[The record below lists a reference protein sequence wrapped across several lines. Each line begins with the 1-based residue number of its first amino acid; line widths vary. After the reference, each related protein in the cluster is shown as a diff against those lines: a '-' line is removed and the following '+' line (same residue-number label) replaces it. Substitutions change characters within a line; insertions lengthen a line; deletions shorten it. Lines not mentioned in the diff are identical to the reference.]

1 MKSKRESASKEI
13 HLERHREALLED
25 FARLPALTKL
35 HGENLRFIQ
44 AVGHVGE
51 RGAGS
56 MLSLA
61 MIDWIIEEDPVATR
75 RRLTQAASVIPR
87 LGEPTLPDGSGPQA
101 RPLIDVAVEAF
112 GLLQG
117 IDRIAATAHMRDG
130 PFCLIAAAVLT
141 NSVSKHL
148 PLLNG
153 LAPLIKEHNEDNYAS
168 LDALGLLAFITN
180 DADLRQA
187 FEFRV
192 ERYLKAKWLLSFFR
206 GTMIQIRALL
216 ARDQAA
222 LDAATEQ
229 TAAEFLQRAKD
240 KKTLGQRQ
248 GLGMYSHVEF
258 DLRGTTV
265 GKLARLNGLKFE
277 HDSRAIPLGVVTMFE

>member
-1 MKSKRESASKEI
+1 VKSKRESAAKEI

-25 FARLPALTKL
+25 FSRLPDLIEL
-35 HGENLRFIQ
+35 HIRNGRFVQ
-44 AVGHVGE
+44 AVGHIGE
-51 RGAGS
+51 LGAGS
-56 MLSLA
+56 MLSVA
-61 MIDWIIEEDPVATR
+61 MMDWTIEADAAATR
-75 RRLTQAASVIPR
+75 RHLELAASVIPR
-87 LGEPTLPDGSGPQA
+87 LGEPTLSGGSGPQA

-112 GLLQG
+112 GPLQG
-117 IDRIAATAHMRDG
+117 IHRRNATLDMRDG
-130 PFCLIAAAVLT
+130 PFCLMAAAILT
-141 NSVSKHL
+141 NTLREHL
-148 PLLNG
+148 PLLSR
-153 LAPLIKEHNEDNYAS
+153 LSPLIREHNSDDYSS
-168 LDALGLLAFITN
+168 LDALGLLAAATGDVALR
-180 DADLRQA
+180 DA
-187 FEFRV
+187 FNYRV
-192 ERYLKAKWLLSFFR
+192 ERYLKEKWLKSFFR
-206 GTMIQIRALL
+206 GTMHQIKALL

-265 GKLARLNGLKFE
+265 GKLARLNSLKFE